1 MNTDQKVGSKVE
13 DALHNMTTD
22 KKEEILNN
30 FEEFKSFLGDKVSK
44 GEKLGLNEEQLAI
57 AAQKV
62 GDYLAKKEQPRN
74 SEEKLLQ
81 ELWKVGTEEEQH
93 KLAHLLVKLVN

>member
-1 MNTDQKVGSKVE
+1 MSTENKVGNKVE
-13 DALHNMTTD
+13 DVLQNLD
-22 KKEEILNN
+22 SGKKEEILTN

-44 GEKLGLNEEQLAI
+44 GEKLGLNEEQLAL

-74 SEEKLLQ
+74 REEKLLQ

-93 KLAHLLVKLVN
+93 KLAHLLVKLVS

>member
-1 MNTDQKVGSKVE
+1 MSTENKVGNKVE
-13 DALHNMTTD
+13 DALQNLD
-22 KKEEILNN
+22 SGKKEEILTN

-44 GEKLGLNEEQLAI
+44 GEKLGLNEEQLAL

-74 SEEKLLQ
+74 REEKLLQ

-93 KLAHLLVKLVN
+93 KLAHLLVKLVS